1 MRIEKVIRNGQVGVL
16 VSPDYG
22 AGFLTWGAPLE
33 AIFNPTLIELVES
46 KKLDEA
52 IEFVETT
59 WPGLYTGGVSSLRV
73 VWLDEGTQFRIDE
86 YDGAEWIEILNEVN
100 WITA

>member
-1 MRIEKVIRNGQVGVL
+1 MEKVIRNGQVGVL

-52 IEFVETT
+52 IEFAETT
-59 WPGLYTGGVSSLRV
+59 WPGLYTGGVSGLRV
-73 VWLDEGTQFRIDE
+73 VWVPEGTKFQITE
-86 YDGAEWIEILNEVN
+86 YDGAESIEILNEVN